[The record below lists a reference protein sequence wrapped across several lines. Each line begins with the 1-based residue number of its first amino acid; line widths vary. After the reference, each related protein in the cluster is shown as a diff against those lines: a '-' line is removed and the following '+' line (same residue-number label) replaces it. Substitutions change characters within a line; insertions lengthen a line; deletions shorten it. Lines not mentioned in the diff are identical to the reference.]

1 MGQVST
7 LLLAVFEN
15 NLSDSL
21 KKKMFCMTK
30 LKKMNLQEQYEDSD
44 FTENECLSH
53 EVLFLRFTQE

>member
-21 KKKMFCMTK
+21 KKNVLHDKAK
-30 LKKMNLQEQYEDSD
+30 
-44 FTENECLSH
+44 ENEFART
-53 EVLFLRFTQE
+53 V

>member
-1 MGQVST
+1 
-7 LLLAVFEN
+7 
-15 NLSDSL
+15 
-21 KKKMFCMTK
+21 MTK